1 MVQKIENARERF
13 GRAAIEV
20 FHDRGYAETTVAD
33 IAAAAG
39 LTERTFFRYFI
50 DKPEV
55 LFWRAD
61 ELEAEIIGAVREAE
75 DARPLEVVVSALET
89 AGNFFDANRA
99 DVIARQA
106 IVAANAEF
114 HERELMKMRSLAA
127 AIATTLE
134 ERAIPTHLAVMAA
147 EVGVL
152 IWRIAIDRWCSDGSS
167 ADFGTH
173 VRASLKDLV
182 AVAIDQTCDLPSEK

>member
-13 GRAAIEV
+13 GRAAIEA
-20 FHDRGYAETTVAD
+20 FRDRGYAETTVAD

-50 DKPEV
+50 DKAEV

-61 ELEAEIIGAVREAE
+61 ELEAEIVGAVREAE
-75 DARPLEVVVSALET
+75 EARPLELVVGALET
-89 AGNFFDANRA
+89 AGVFFDANRA
-99 DVIARQA
+99 DVVARQA
-106 IVAANAEF
+106 VVAAHAEF

-134 ERAIPTHLAVMAA
+134 ERAVPTHLAVMAS

-152 IWRIAIDRWCSDGSS
+152 IWRIAIDRWCSNASS
-167 ADFGTH
+167 TDFETH
-173 VRASLKDLV
+173 IRAALKDLV
-182 AVAIDQTCDLPSEK
+182 EIAID

>member
-13 GRAAIEV
+13 GRAAIEI
-20 FHDRGYAETTVAD
+20 FRERGYAEVTVAD

-39 LTERTFFRYFI
+39 LTERTFFRYFA

-55 LFWRAD
+55 LFWRSD
-61 ELEAEIIGAVREAE
+61 ELEAEAVGAVREAE
-75 DARPLEVVVSALET
+75 DARPLEVVVGALET
-89 AGNFFDANRA
+89 VGRFFDSNRA

-106 IVAANAEF
+106 VVAAYAEF
-114 HERELMKMRSLAA
+114 HEREMMKMRSLAA

-134 ERAIPTHLAVMAA
+134 ARAIPTDRAVMAA

-182 AVAIDQTCDLPSEK
+182 AIAND